1 MATVNEAEAPQ
12 PRKIVV
18 NLPTAD
24 GTSQATVTLQENED
38 ANKPPL
44 LLDITKQ
51 ALDSPN
57 TDTPLT
63 QRETHVIISV
73 GSGARQ
79 AENFFNTVVKPI
91 LTAINGEDAVSKI
104 KVHTTTSATSISDY
118 TRTIFFPTANS
129 GTPLRIILLSGDG
142 GIVDLVNGLVSP
154 PHHTTYISPQVVL
167 LPLGTANALYHSIN
181 TGSEP
186 STWGLAAL
194 ASPESKP
201 LPTFTA
207 TFSPG
212 ARLLVDEARAE
223 EPLPQNEKGEG
234 VLHGAVVASW
244 GMHAS
249 LVADSD
255 TAHYRQYGVQR
266 FQMAAKEA
274 LYPSDGGP
282 PHAYK
287 AHISLLPPLSSS
299 PNGEQTW
306 IEMQTTEHMYVLATL
321 VSHLERPFC
330 ISPAS
335 APLDASLRLVHFG
348 PKSADEAMRIMGL
361 AYQGGKHVREAGVRY
376 ESIHGL
382 RIRFQ
387 GLEEDATWRRICVD
401 GKIVRVE
408 EEGWVE
414 VRKDEGR
421 RALDV
426 VVAVAVGGAAGT

>member
-1 MATVNEAEAPQ
+1 MATVSEAEAPQ
-12 PRKIVV
+12 PRKVV
-18 NLPTAD
+18 FDLPTAD

-38 ANKPPL
+38 ATKPPL
-44 LLDITKQ
+44 LLDITKR
-51 ALDSPN
+51 ALDPPDSTN
-57 TDTPLT
+57 TPLI
-63 QRETHVIISV
+63 QRETHVIISL

-79 AENFFNTVVKPI
+79 AENFFNSVVKPI
-91 LTAINGEDAVSKI
+91 LTAIHGEDGVAKI

-118 TRTIFFPTANS
+118 TSNILFPSANN

-142 GIVDLVNGLVSP
+142 GIVDLVNGLLSP
-154 PHHTTYISPQVVL
+154 PQSTTYASPQVVL

-181 TGSEP
+181 TKQQQP
-186 STWGLAAL
+186 SNWGLAAL
-194 ASPESKP
+194 ASPHSAP
-201 LPTFTA
+201 LPVFTA

-223 EPLPQNEKGEG
+223 EALPKNEKGEG
-234 VLHGAVVASW
+234 LLHGAVVASW

-255 TAHYRQYGVQR
+255 TAHYRQYGVER

-274 LYPSDGGP
+274 LYPADGGP

-287 AHISLLPPLSSS
+287 ARISRLLPS
-299 PNGEQTW
+299 PQNGEEKW
-306 IEMQTTEHMYVLATL
+306 VELETTEHMYVLATL

-335 APLDASLRLVHFG
+335 APLDGSVRLVHFG

-361 AYQGGKHVREAGVRY
+361 AYQGGKHVHDAAVRY
-376 ESIHGL
+376 ESIDGL
-382 RIRFQ
+382 RIRFE
-387 GLEEDATWRRICVD
+387 GLEKDARWRRICVD
-401 GKIVRVE
+401 GKIVRVDE
-408 EEGWVE
+408 DGWVE
-414 VRKDEGR
+414 VRKDQGK

-426 VVAVAVGGAAGT
+426 VVVAAT